1 MKTMGSLF
9 DGIGGFPL
17 AAIANGI
24 FPVWA
29 SEIEAF
35 PIKVTKRHF
44 PQMIHVGDITK
55 LDGAKLPPVDII
67 CGGSPCQD
75 LSVAG
80 ARAGLSGERSGLFM
94 EQIRIVK
101 EMRAADEKRGRTA
114 ELIRPRYMVWEN
126 VPGAFTSGRK
136 KGEDFRI
143 VLEEIVRIKVHS
155 VSIPR
160 PFPWGWQ
167 PAGRIRKGA
176 DFSLAWRCLDA
187 QYWGVAQRRNRIFL
201 VVDFAGDSAEKI
213 LFDQESLPGNSEK
226 SKRTW
231 KEIAAAIGA
240 CLKNAGWN
248 CCMKIKECFSDSDID
263 GQLDNAQEQTFG
275 IRRDEGCAVGFDG
288 YNGDM
293 TGDVAATLGVN
304 CGMSTGRN
312 GILHH
317 VAFAANQ
324 RDEIRDLNDK
334 AGALGAQPG
343 MKQQTFV
350 ASFSAGAGASA
361 GGIGYSEEITPT
373 LKGTASGNCM
383 PTVLCLND
391 QGGNVMECS
400 EDKVGTL
407 RAQEHGHQPLVLPM
421 EEFAPM
427 LFENHGIDSRYTGPH
442 DVAPTMSA
450 RYGTGGNN
458 VPLVSQGVET
468 YCIMGNAIDREPHNG
483 GNGIGY
489 QEDIAYTLT
498 ATDHH
503 AVFSRQRV
511 DVFCEND
518 VVSTQSARQHKDATD
533 LVWQESELECD
544 AVCED
549 EIDDNAPAVYLIR
562 RLTPTECERLQG
574 FPDDWTDVDGASDSV
589 RYKALG
595 NSVAMPCV
603 YYIMQGIAL
612 ALDAE

>member
-1 MKTMGSLF
+1 MQAGVSSGNSLEEQH
-9 DGIGGFPL
+9 DSPEE
-17 AAIANGI
+17 
-24 FPVWA
+24 FPVNQV
-29 SEIEAF
+29 EPF
-35 PIKVTKRHF
+35 
-44 PQMIHVGDITK
+44 
-55 LDGAKLPPVDII
+55 
-67 CGGSPCQD
+67 
-75 LSVAG
+75 
-80 ARAGLSGERSGLFM
+80 
-94 EQIRIVK
+94 
-101 EMRAADEKRGRTA
+101 
-114 ELIRPRYMVWEN
+114 
-126 VPGAFTSGRK
+126 
-136 KGEDFRI
+136 
-143 VLEEIVRIKVHS
+143 
-155 VSIPR
+155 VS
-160 PFPWGWQ
+160 Q
-167 PAGRIRKGA
+167 
-176 DFSLAWRCLDA
+176 
-187 QYWGVAQRRNRIFL
+187 QQ
-201 VVDFAGDSAEKI
+201 
-213 LFDQESLPGNSEK
+213 
-226 SKRTW
+226 
-231 KEIAAAIGA
+231 
-240 CLKNAGWN
+240 
-248 CCMKIKECFSDSDID
+248 
-263 GQLDNAQEQTFG
+263 
-275 IRRDEGCAVGFDG
+275 
-288 YNGDM
+288 
-293 TGDVAATLGVN
+293 
-304 CGMSTGRN
+304 
-312 GILHH
+312 

-324 RDEIRDLNDK
+324 RDEVRDLNDK

-511 DVFCEND
+511 DMFCEND